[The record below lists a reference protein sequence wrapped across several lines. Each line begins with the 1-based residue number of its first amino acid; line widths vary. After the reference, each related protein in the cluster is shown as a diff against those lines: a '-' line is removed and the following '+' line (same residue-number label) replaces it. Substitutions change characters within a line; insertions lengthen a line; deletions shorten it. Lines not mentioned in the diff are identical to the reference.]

1 MSIFEIN
8 AKSPERVWK
17 MMKHLNVLILLYIAV
32 ISYHAIMGMARS
44 NSAGLFLRT
53 IPRLPMESVR
63 FMAVVFILYGTLLM
77 LFSSEMEEDFMNYI
91 KAAMELVISLMLT
104 AVCGMAYSG
113 IIILVMTDVIHSGY
127 TRQKKI
133 QALIPIILCYFIVDS
148 DILNLWFRN
157 VSFSDYLVFYN
168 AGAAGILQSIL
179 NTMELINIVMFII
192 FLIVTLRY
200 QMDET
205 ARIMR
210 LNEELTEANIQFEE
224 YSRKSAEMAQTQ
236 ERNRLAREIHDTI
249 GHVLTGIVTGLEA
262 CLLLLDTRPD
272 LARTQIEVIQETA
285 RQGMK
290 DVRSSVRALRPDALL
305 RLAFNEAIEQM
316 IDDMCRST
324 GIHFEYICEDSL
336 SNLAADE
343 EDVIYRILQES
354 ITNSVRHG
362 HPTRINIRI
371 ERHDNR
377 ISIRIKDN
385 GVGCEELHRGFGLTH
400 MQERLDMLGGS
411 MTVDGSDGFT
421 VNAIIPLRLYTGG
434 SLKDDKYSDS

>member
-1 MSIFEIN
+1 MSVFEIN
-8 AKSPERVWK
+8 VRSPERIWK
-17 MMKHLNVLILLYIAV
+17 TMKHLNALILLYITV

-63 FMAVVFILYGTLLM
+63 FMAAVFILYGTLLL
-77 LFSSEMEEDFMNYI
+77 LFSVEMEEDFMNYV

-104 AVCGMAYSG
+104 AVCGMAYTG
-113 IIILVMTDVIHSGY
+113 IIILVMTDVIHSEY

-133 QALIPIILCYFIVDS
+133 QLLLPIILCYFIVDS
-148 DILNLWFRN
+148 GILNLWFRN

-179 NTMELINIVMFII
+179 NILKLVNVVMFII

-210 LNEELTEANIQFEE
+210 LNEELTEANIMLED
-224 YSRKSAEMAQTQ
+224 YSKKSAEMAQTQ

-262 CLLLLDTRPD
+262 CLLILDVKPE
-272 LARTQIEVIQETA
+272 LARTQIEAIQETA

-305 RLAFNEAIEQM
+305 RLQFNEAIEQM

-324 GIHFEYICEDSL
+324 GILFEYICEDSL

-371 ERHDNR
+371 ERHDKQ
-377 ISIRIKDN
+377 ILIRIEDN
-385 GVGCEELHRGFGLTH
+385 GVGCTELHRGFGLTH
-400 MQERLDMLGGS
+400 MQERLNMLGGS
-411 MTVDGSDGFT
+411 MTVDGSGGFIVKAT
-421 VNAIIPLRLYTGG
+421 IPLRLHTGG
-434 SLKDDKYSDS
+434 VMEDD

>member
-168 AGAAGILQSIL
+168 AEAAGILQSIL

-210 LNEELTEANIQFEE
+210 LNEELTEANIQLEE

>member
-1 MSIFEIN
+1 MSVFEIN
-8 AKSPERVWK
+8 FASPERVWK
-17 MMKHLNVLILLYIAV
+17 MMKHLNVLILLYITV
-32 ISYHAIMGMARS
+32 ISYHAIAGMARS

-63 FMAVVFILYGTLLM
+63 FMAVVFILYGTLLL
-77 LFSSEMEEDFMNYI
+77 LFGAEMEEDYMSLI
-91 KAAMELVISLMLT
+91 KTAMELIISLMLT

-127 TRQKKI
+127 ARQKKI
-133 QALIPIILCYFIVDS
+133 QALLPIILCYFIVDS

-179 NTMELINIVMFII
+179 NTLELFNIVMFIV
-192 FLIVTLRY
+192 FLIETLRY

-210 LNEELTEANIQFEE
+210 LNEELTEANIMLED
-224 YSRKSAEMAQTQ
+224 YSKKSAEMAQTQ

-262 CLLLLDTRPD
+262 CLLLLDVRPD
-272 LARTQIEVIQETA
+272 LARTQIEAIQETA

-324 GIHFEYICEDSL
+324 GILFEYICEDSL

-343 EDVIYRILQES
+343 EDVIYRVLQES
-354 ITNSVRHG
+354 ITNAVRHG

-371 ERHDNR
+371 ERHDKQ
-377 ISIRIKDN
+377 ILIRIEDN
-385 GVGCEELHRGFGLTH
+385 GVGCAELHKGFGLTH

-411 MTVDGSDGFT
+411 MTVDGSNGFT
-421 VNAIIPLRLYTGG
+421 VNAVIPLRLHTGG
-434 SLKDDKYSDS
+434 GDEDD

>member
-91 KAAMELVISLMLT
+91 KSAMELVISLMLT

-133 QALIPIILCYFIVDS
+133 QARIPIILCYFIVDS

-168 AGAAGILQSIL
+168 AEAAGILQSIL

-210 LNEELTEANIQFEE
+210 LNEELTEANIQLEE

>member
-1 MSIFEIN
+1 MSVFEIN
-8 AKSPERVWK
+8 VKSPERIWK
-17 MMKHLNVLILLYIAV
+17 TMKHLNVLILLYITV
-32 ISYHAIMGMARS
+32 ISYHASMGMARS

-63 FMAVVFILYGTLLM
+63 FMAVVFILYGTLLL
-77 LFSSEMEEDFMNYI
+77 LFSAEMEEDYINFI

-104 AVCGMAYSG
+104 AVCGMAYTG
-113 IIILVMTDVIHSGY
+113 IIILVMTDVIHSEY

-133 QALIPIILCYFIVDS
+133 QVLLPIILCYFIVDS
-148 DILNLWFRN
+148 GILNLWFRN

-179 NTMELINIVMFII
+179 NILELVNVVMYIV

-210 LNEELTEANIQFEE
+210 LNEELTEANIMLED
-224 YSRKSAEMAQTQ
+224 YSKKSAEMAQTQ

-262 CLLLLDTRPD
+262 CLLILDVKPE
-272 LARTQIEVIQETA
+272 LARTQIEAIQETA

-305 RLAFNEAIEQM
+305 RLQFNEAIEKM

-324 GIHFEYICEDSL
+324 GILFEYICEDSL

-371 ERHDNR
+371 ERHDKQ
-377 ISIRIKDN
+377 ILIRIEDN
-385 GVGCEELHRGFGLTH
+385 GVGCKELHRGFGLTH
-400 MQERLDMLGGS
+400 MQERLNMLGGS
-411 MTVDGSDGFT
+411 MTVDGSGGFIVKAT
-421 VNAIIPLRLYTGG
+421 IPLRLHTGG
-434 SLKDDKYSDS
+434 VLEDD